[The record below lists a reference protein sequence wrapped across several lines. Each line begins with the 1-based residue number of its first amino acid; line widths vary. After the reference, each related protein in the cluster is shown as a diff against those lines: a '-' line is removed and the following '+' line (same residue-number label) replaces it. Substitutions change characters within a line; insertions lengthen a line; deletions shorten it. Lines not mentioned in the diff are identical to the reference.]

1 MRVAWFLGVLFAA
14 GCGQQTGIGETPPE
28 TAISGTPPALP
39 PEEVLALQHAA
50 NNGDWRAA
58 KQLALDRYWGHNLL
72 DAETERLWR
81 VWAAGDPAA
90 HAGLAHLL
98 ATRCAV
104 EDRVEAVRIMTWM
117 IESDVAPELSA
128 NLHWTRRG
136 YEAQLESGLPPPDCT
151 TR

>member
-1 MRVAWFLGVLFAA
+1 MS
-14 GCGQQTGIGETPPE
+14 ETPQ
-28 TAISGTPPALP
+28 ALP
-39 PEEVLALQHAA
+39 PEEVLSLQSAA

-58 KQLALDRYWGHNLL
+58 KRLALDRYWGHDLL

-81 VWAAGDPAA
+81 IWAAGEPAA

-104 EDRVEAVRIMTWM
+104 EDRVEAVHIMAWM

-128 NLHWTRRG
+128 NLDSNRQE
-136 YEAQLESGLPPPDCT
+136 YEAQLESGLPPPNCT
-151 TR
+151 AS